1 MDTLEA
7 MAMFVRVVERGS
19 FSAVARE
26 LGTTQPTVSKQIN
39 ALEKRL
45 GGRLI
50 ARSTRQLS
58 LTDQGSRYYKQCRD
72 ILAAVDS
79 AEHSF
84 QTGREAVAGPLRIA
98 SSVSFGRLHIAPRL
112 QGFLE
117 RYPEVTVDLLLSD
130 QNVDLVS
137 EGMDVAIR
145 IGELKD
151 SSLIARQIG
160 LTRCLLVAAPD
171 YLERHGTPQTAEEL
185 SLHNCI
191 LFNLLADFD
200 TWVFDAG
207 QYHVQVKGNVRS
219 NNSEA
224 IRQMVQR
231 FGDFAG
237 AIVVVSPGH
246 RPRPGRAIAADPD
259 TLSLAHPRPPP
270 GQPQAIGAGAGVRG
284 LSGRGVQRRRRPLD
298 LTTVP

>member
-58 LTDQGSRYYKQCRD
+58 LTDEGLRYYKQCRD

-98 SSVSFGRLHIAPRL
+98 SSVSFGRLQIAPRL
-112 QGFLE
+112 QEFLE

-160 LTRCLLVAAPD
+160 LTRRLLVAAPG
-171 YLERHGTPQTAEEL
+171 YLERHGTPQAAEEL

-224 IRQMVQR
+224 IRQMVLSGLGISLSPTWLYR
-231 FGDFAG
+231 RDLALGR
-237 AIVVVSPGH
+237 VVQVLPDLTPSALPIH
-246 RPRPGRAIAADPD
+246 ALLPANRRQSARVRAFVDYLAEGFNSDPD
-259 TLSLAHPRPPP
+259 LSN
-270 GQPQAIGAGAGVRG
+270 
-284 LSGRGVQRRRRPLD
+284 
-298 LTTVP
+298 

>member
-7 MAMFVRVVERGS
+7 MAIFVRVVERGS

-58 LTDQGSRYYKQCRD
+58 LTDEGTRYYKQCRD

-98 SSVSFGRLHIAPRL
+98 SSVSFGRLQIAPRL

-160 LTRCLLVAAPD
+160 LTRRLLVAAPD

-224 IRQMVQR
+224 IRQMV
-231 FGDFAG
+231 
-237 AIVVVSPGH
+237 
-246 RPRPGRAIAADPD
+246 
-259 TLSLAHPRPPP
+259 
-270 GQPQAIGAGAGVRG
+270 
-284 LSGRGVQRRRRPLD
+284 LSGLGISLSPTWLYRRDIAQGRVVQVLPDLIPSALPIHALLPANRRQSARVRAFVDYLAEGFRADAD
-298 LTTVP
+298 LSV